1 MASND
6 GIRWFARG
14 TVVRTAIWSLAPA
27 MAGCPSDDAQVDD
40 DGNADSTTTGGSAEA
55 SMTAADDDDTTLD
68 GEDADTT
75 TTGEEPDDD
84 STTTMGGADSTTT
97 TGDSDSDTLV
107 GGCWDRDF
115 TDGYYEDDPEWESF
129 TCALPEICDAI
140 DLDFSEGKMTPEEIA
155 AADAAAR
162 CMLEAL
168 RDATPA
174 VHAAAVG
181 ENGGQ
186 YQNRVR
192 YFVLPEGVV
201 GSLVYAEDKSGG
213 KRETYRATRDAAF
226 FDECLAQTELEPLV
240 SCLVSIPGNGGPSF
254 PALDPDQCIDAEPIC
269 SE

>member
-6 GIRWFARG
+6 GIRWFTGGA
-14 TVVRTAIWSLAPA
+14 VVRTAIWSLAPL
-27 MAGCPSDDAQVDD
+27 MAGCPSDDAPVDD
-40 DGNADSTTTGGSAEA
+40 GGNGDSTTAGDGAETP
-55 SMTAADDDDTTLD
+55 MTAADDDTTLD

-75 TTGEEPDDD
+75 TVDGADDD
-84 STTTMGGADSTTT
+84 STTTFDGADSTTT
-97 TGDSDSDTLV
+97 DDSDSDTLV
-107 GGCWDRDF
+107 DGCWDRDF
-115 TDGYYEDDPEWESF
+115 IDGYYEDDPEWESF
-129 TCALPEICDAI
+129 ACALPELCDAI
-140 DLDFSEGKMTPEEIA
+140 DLDFSDGKMTPEEIA

-174 VHAAAVG
+174 VHSVAAGV
-181 ENGGQ
+181 NGGQ

-201 GSLVYAEDKSGG
+201 GSVVYSEDKSGG

-240 SCLVSIPGNGGPSF
+240 ACLVPIPKAGPSF
-254 PALDPDQCIDAEPIC
+254 PALDPEACIDGEPMC